1 MKSEPESP
9 ASSGASFR
17 NEPRRRFS
25 TEYKRQ
31 VVEMVLASPLS
42 LARVA
47 REHDLNHNQLARWR
61 QEYKRGQYPPSDS
74 QATLVPVTV
83 KPSPPIA
90 AVTAASMPEQVSI
103 ELHLPKGK
111 VVVRG
116 DAQLLKQ
123 VIEGKRPGNSS

>member
-9 ASSGASFR
+9 ASSSRNFR

-61 QEYKRGQYPPSDS
+61 QEYKRGQYSPSDS
-74 QATLVPVTV
+74 QATLVPVTI
-83 KPSPPIA
+83 KPSHA
-90 AVTAASMPEQVSI
+90 LTATVASAPEQFSI

-123 VIEGKRPGNSS
+123 VIEALR